1 MLAAELIEWAE
12 QNGGRRR
19 AKCRNV
25 KTRKDKT
32 NISEIYRAKNERG
45 KKKTKMR
52 KNVKDDGQENNL

>member
-32 NISEIYRAKNERG
+32 NISEIHRAKNERV
-45 KKKTKMR
+45 KKKKMR
-52 KNVKDDGQENNL
+52 KNVKDDGQGNNL